1 MCRMWRRSWVLLI
14 LLAAVCTPRLI
25 ACTHAAIEQR
35 MQSAAMREAAWV
47 NAVAAEE
54 TAAHGKSH

>member
-1 MCRMWRRSWVLLI
+1 MLLI